1 MQTHFELVD
10 SAVVFEAVEF
20 DLDTFVRSERRNE
33 VLGVIRDCLI
43 RDTRGLIADPRIHD
57 SSNAKE

>member
-1 MQTHFELVD
+1 M
-10 SAVVFEAVEF
+10 VFEAVEF

-33 VLGVIRDCLI
+33 VLGVIRDRLI